1 MLTPDEI
8 REKLTDVN
16 MSKIARETGLTRP
29 TIYKFLTGAEN
40 MQYDTVKGFRN
51 TLKGKSNVSPND
63 STCYGTGLSSCPKDC
78 SVLDC

>member
-40 MQYDTVKGFRN
+40 MQYDTVKR
-51 TLKGKSNVSPND
+51 VSEYFERE
-63 STCYGTGLSSCPKDC
+63 S
-78 SVLDC
+78 